1 MMNHLMTKMRMLYK
15 TMSIREKFLCLCFI
29 SVLLFIWSNNWLNR
43 TYEWNMLRNLSAT
56 ELATQQE
63 WLERSSSIS
72 VGLNNALKLVDPS
85 KTYAASQLSGKIDSL
100 IRQTGLSNQA
110 DIDPVRT
117 REGEIF
123 NDHNLRVRLSRI
135 SIAQLIV
142 LNKLLIQETP
152 YINLQS
158 VRIQKNRSNPE
169 QLDVRYQ
176 INSFDLIDTN

>member
-1 MMNHLMTKMRMLYK
+1 MKRLMTKMSMLYK
-15 TMSIREKFLCLCFI
+15 AMSIREKFLCLCFI
-29 SVLLFIWSNNWLNR
+29 LVLLFIWSNNWLNR
-43 TYEWNMLRNLSAT
+43 TYEWNILRNLIAT

-63 WLERSSSIS
+63 WLESSSSIS
-72 VGLNNALKLVDPS
+72 EGLNNALKLVDPS
-85 KTYAASQLSGKIDSL
+85 RTYAASQLSGKIDSL

-135 SIAQLIV
+135 SIAQLIT
-142 LNKLLIQETP
+142 LNKLLIRETP
-152 YINLQS
+152 YINLES

>member
-1 MMNHLMTKMRMLYK
+1 MKTMIAKIRTLYK
-15 TMSIREKFLCLCFI
+15 TMSLREKSLCLCFLI
-29 SVLLFIWSNNWLNR
+29 ALLIIWSNNWLSR
-43 TYEWNMLRNLSAT
+43 TLEWNIQRNLSAT

-63 WLERSSSIS
+63 WLKRNDAIS
-72 VGLNNALKLVDPS
+72 AGLSNALKRVDPS
-85 KTYAASQLSGKIDSL
+85 KTYAAAQLSGQIDGL

-135 SIAQLIV
+135 SIAQLIK
-142 LNKLLIQETP
+142 LNKLLQQESP

-158 VRIQKNRSNPE
+158 VRIQKNRTKPD
-169 QLDVRYQ
+169 QLEVRYQ
-176 INSFDLIDTN
+176 INSFDLKDLN

>member
-1 MMNHLMTKMRMLYK
+1 MK
-15 TMSIREKFLCLCFI
+15 TMIAKIRTLYRTMSLREKSLCLCFLI
-29 SVLLFIWSNNWLNR
+29 ALLIIWSNNWIGR
-43 TYEWNMLRNLSAT
+43 TLEWNIQRNLSAT

-63 WLERSSSIS
+63 WLKRNDAIS
-72 VGLNNALKLVDPS
+72 AGLSNALKRVDPS
-85 KTYAASQLSGKIDSL
+85 KTYAAAQLSGQIDGL

-135 SIAQLIV
+135 SIAQLIK
-142 LNKLLIQETP
+142 LNKLLQQESP

-158 VRIQKNRSNPE
+158 LRIQKNRTKPD
-169 QLDVRYQ
+169 QLEVRYQ
-176 INSFDLIDTN
+176 INSFDLKDLN

>member
-1 MMNHLMTKMRMLYK
+1 MNTLIAKIRTLYK
-15 TMSIREKFLCLCFI
+15 TMSLREKSLCLCFF
-29 SVLLFIWSNNWLNR
+29 VALLIIWSNNWLGR
-43 TYEWNMLRNLSAT
+43 GLEWNIQRNLSAT

-63 WLERSSSIS
+63 WLKRDNAIS
-72 VGLNNALKLVDPS
+72 AGLSNALKRVDPS
-85 KTYAASQLSGKIDSL
+85 KTYAAAQLSGQIDGL

-135 SIAQLIV
+135 SIAQLIE
-142 LNKLLIQETP
+142 LNKLLQQETP

-158 VRIQKNRSNPE
+158 VRIQKNRSKPE

-176 INSFDLIDTN
+176 INSFDLKDPN